1 VLDNTPGVLVATMG
15 AFLVFL
21 AGKAQMAGTS
31 PTIHS
36 FK

>member
-1 VLDNTPGVLVATMG
+1 VYSSRPCG

-31 PTIHS
+31 PAIHS